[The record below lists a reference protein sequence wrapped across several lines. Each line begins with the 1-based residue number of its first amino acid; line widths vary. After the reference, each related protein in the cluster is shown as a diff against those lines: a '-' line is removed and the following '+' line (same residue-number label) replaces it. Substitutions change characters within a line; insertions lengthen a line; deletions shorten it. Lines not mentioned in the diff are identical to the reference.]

1 MPKVLLVDDEP
12 RILRSLT
19 AALELDH
26 DIYTSESAHDAQAAI
41 EAGARFDAI
50 ISDQIMPEMKGH
62 ELLNWCRLKSPEIK
76 RIMLTGVPITDE
88 LKQQIDDLENVR
100 IFRKPW
106 NIEEINAL
114 LNSMH
119 NESFSTSKD
128 SRGGTALAGYKVL
141 VFEPLEHYQTL
152 CSDLA
157 PKYFKRVIH
166 CNTSQKLLQGAI
178 EHNDAAQIIISL
190 RDGSEEELEFVARVH
205 EACPKA
211 KILITA
217 EPRTIR
223 ALASLGSQ
231 ATYLTILSK
240 PFSIMR
246 LANKVIAKH

>member
-26 DIYTSESAHDAQAAI
+26 DIYTSDSARDAQAVI
-41 EAGARFDAI
+41 EAGERFDAI

-62 ELLNWCRLKSPEIK
+62 ELLNWCRLKSPKSK
-76 RIMLTGVPITDE
+76 RIMLTGVPITDA
-88 LKQQIDDLENVR
+88 LKQQIKDLENVR

-119 NESFSTSKD
+119 HD
-128 SRGGTALAGYKVL
+128 SASAPEDKQSGAVPATYKVL
-141 VFEPLEHYQTL
+141 VFEPSKQYQTL

-157 PKYFKRVIH
+157 PTYADRVIH
-166 CNTSQKLLQGAI
+166 CNSRQQLLLRAA
-178 EHNDAAQIIISL
+178 EHNDATQIIISL
-190 RDGSEEELEFVARVH
+190 HDGTNDELDFLAQVH

-223 ALASLGSQ
+223 TLTHLRPQ
-231 ATYLTILSK
+231 AAYFTILSK
-240 PFSIMR
+240 PFSIKR
-246 LANKVIAKH
+246 LANMVAAKH